1 VVFATGLRFL
11 GPSVHR
17 MLLRNGDVTYAANK
31 VIIGGMCNGLI
42 RRLSVVSAA
51 KIIEPYGLSSA
62 G

>member
-1 VVFATGLRFL
+1 
-11 GPSVHR
+11 
-17 MLLRNGDVTYAANK
+17 LLRNGDVTYAANK